1 MILADL
7 AGSESAKRSTA
18 QYQRLEEF
26 KSINLSL
33 SALGNCVAA
42 LSQVDQ
48 CVRLQSRKR
57 NNP

>member
-1 MILADL
+1 MLADL

-42 LSQVDQ
+42 LAQVGHFE
-48 CVRLQSRKR
+48 VTTIVYSSFR
-57 NNP
+57 

>member
-1 MILADL
+1 MMLADL
-7 AGSESAKRSTA
+7 AGSESTKRSTA

-42 LSQVDQ
+42 LAQAGQQGTEFFTSGAVD
-48 CVRLQSRKR
+48 
-57 NNP
+57 